1 MQINLFYKRIL
12 FSSYLFIP
20 IVVSSIQSSVKTAI
34 AMEVRGYGAPY
45 KKTRLYESY
54 ITIKDLLY
62 IIFNIIFLI
71 FIILIRFKF

>member
-1 MQINLFYKRIL
+1 M
-12 FSSYLFIP
+12 
-20 IVVSSIQSSVKTAI
+20 AI